1 MPSPAYEK
9 DNPLTQM
16 MSRVKQINAAA
27 GMPAGR
33 GASDQPIQVGSGP
46 SVRSAAMQNPPPLT
60 PEEQARRD
68 AAARKLGILPPDP
81 DEDPNYPSLEAAME
95 AGMPVPSPEPPVER
109 MTAREFINAHP
120 ERAAV
125 QARFD
130 QVGVGA
136 FSPPP
141 TVRLPDFRKV
151 TGFDFFRN
159 VIYIDG
165 LEFDIPE
172 DDVRDMKRYAVDIA
186 LNQVVKHLAEA
197 LVAFGVPAALAQAT
211 ADSVR
216 EGAANGAQSGQ
227 GEGTS
232 PDAVPERLGE
242 GSDQAAE
249 GSPSAE

>member
-1 MPSPAYEK
+1 MATPAYEK
-9 DNPLTQM
+9 NNPLTQM
-16 MSRVKQINAAA
+16 IRRAKEINAAA

-33 GASDQPIQVGSGP
+33 GASDQPIMVGSGP
-46 SVRSAAMQNPPPLT
+46 SVRSAAMQNPPPLS

-68 AAARKLGILPPDP
+68 KAARDLGILPPDP
-81 DEDPNYPSLEAAME
+81 EGEVAYPSLAAAMA
-95 AGMPVPSPEPPVER
+95 AGGAEGLPVAEER
-109 MTAREFINAHP
+109 MTAREFIAAHP
-120 ERAAV
+120 EKLAV
-125 QARFD
+125 EARF
-130 QVGVGA
+130 G
-136 FSPPP
+136 PPTPP

-197 LVAFGVPAALAQAT
+197 LVAFGVPPALAQAT

-216 EGAANGAQSGQ
+216 EGAGDGV
-227 GEGTS
+227 EGTEVQQVREFG
-232 PDAVPERLGE
+232 DTPE
-242 GSDQAAE
+242 
-249 GSPSAE
+249 SAEIPGENLS

>member
-1 MPSPAYEK
+1 MPSPAFEK
-9 DNPLTQM
+9 NNPMTQL

-33 GASDQPIQVGSGP
+33 GASDQPVMVGSGP
-46 SVRSAAMQNPPPLT
+46 SVRSAAMQSPPPLS

-68 AAARKLGILPPDP
+68 QAARDLGIMPPDP
-81 DEDPNYPSLEAAME
+81 DVDTAYPSLAAAME
-95 AGMPVPSPEPPVER
+95 AGGAEGLPNLEKP
-109 MTAREFINAHP
+109 MTAREFVNANP
-120 ERAAV
+120 ERVAV
-125 QARFD
+125 EARF
-130 QVGVGA
+130 G
-136 FSPPP
+136 PPTPP

-151 TGFDFFRN
+151 TGYDFFRN

-197 LVAFGVPAALAQAT
+197 LVAFGVPPALAQAT

-216 EGAANGAQSGQ
+216 EGAANGAQSGP

-242 GSDQAAE
+242 GGDQAAE